1 MKDKEKAGKWNFHLH
16 NSKLVTYARKNRKKR
31 LVSEQVIW
39 EMVRRKQILGYKFK
53 RQRPVLNFIADFMCQ
68 ELLLIVE
75 IDGIT
80 HEDPQQQAY
89 DAWRQRQLEEAGF
102 TVLRFSS
109 WDAVYNRSWVR
120 AQIVAWVEDREV

>member
-1 MKDKEKAGKWNFHLH
+1 
-16 NSKLVTYARKNRKKR
+16 
-31 LVSEQVIW
+31 
-39 EMVRRKQILGYKFK
+39 
-53 RQRPVLNFIADFMCQ
+53 MCQ

-120 AQIVAWVEDREV
+120 AQIVAWVEDREG